1 MRGFPAVAEPLV
13 TLRTEMR
20 GDRVAVIIADRGVGI
35 DPGDLERI
43 FAPYFT
49 TKRGGT
55 GLGLAI
61 AKNIVGGLQ
70 GTIGVTSAAG
80 RGTEIHIDLPFD
92 AAKGRLVD
100 VDHGRIR

>member
-1 MRGFPAVAEPLV
+1 VAEPLV
-13 TLRTEMR
+13 TLRTEVR

-80 RGTEIHIDLPFD
+80 RGTEIHIDLPLD

-100 VDHGRIR
+100 IDHGRIR